1 MPMEAPESFLT
12 GCRGALLGLSIAAP
26 VGPIGLLCI
35 RRTLVDGWRFGLA
48 TGLGAATAD
57 AAYGAIA
64 AGGLGAVSGLLVQQR
79 AGLQLAGGAFLLWIG
94 IRTLLQPP
102 PTEAAPA
109 SGRGLPGAFAATF
122 ALTLANPMTILS
134 FVGLFAAMGLGP
146 GATTAD
152 SVMLVLGVFLG
163 SAAWW
168 LGLSAAVAGLRQR
181 VTPVGM
187 LWINRISG
195 CVVAVYGLKTLVGLI
210 RSKV

>member
-1 MPMEAPESFLT
+1 MEAPEPFLT
-12 GCRGALLGLSIAAP
+12 AASDALLGLSIAAP

-35 RRTLVDGWRFGLA
+35 RRTLVDGWRLGLA

-57 AAYGAIA
+57 AVYGAVA

-79 AGLQLAGGAFLLWIG
+79 LGLQLAGDAFLVWIG

-102 PTEAAPA
+102 PTEAAQA
-109 SGRGLPGAFAATF
+109 KGRGLPGAFTATF

-134 FVGLFAAMGLGP
+134 FVGLFAGMGLGP

-168 LGLSAAVAGLRQR
+168 LGLSAAVSGLRRR
-181 VTPVGM
+181 VTPVAM

-195 CVVAVYGLKTLVGLI
+195 CVVAVYGLKTLAGLLHLH
-210 RSKV
+210 V